1 VVICS
6 KCGFRNADGVEFCAN
21 PKGCGAFLPYEGTKT
36 EALSGGIT
44 VSVAPA
50 VVTVKPGEEAT
61 AEVRI
66 RNRSNV
72 VDQYEIKVVG
82 EPSRWSL
89 TEPTT
94 LSLFPDAEG
103 VVQVRFRPVRS
114 SEVAAGRKPFSV
126 AVQSK
131 ASANMSAYQ
140 DGTIDVAPF
149 REAALAI
156 VPRTARGGES
166 ASYRVT
172 VENHGNVPLQA
183 TVEGIDADELLTFRF
198 DPPELLVA
206 PGQSAYVQLLVQPR
220 ATFFDGPPQPHAF
233 KVQLRADGTPP
244 MTADAT
250 LLQEAVP
257 RPVRKKFPLVPV
269 LLGVLLLGVLAGAFV
284 ERDPLMQAVGLK
296 PTAATSG
303 LPSTA
308 ATKTAAPTATP
319 APTPTPI
326 VAPILV
332 EVPNVTCMTP
342 LVAQQAIEKAGF
354 TFRGSFVANAFYPK
368 DTVFKSQPVALGQ
381 APKGSDVTAF
391 VSTGPDPGTIAAL
404 NPCLHIIRVLP
415 SDIFQL
421 IRPTA
426 TP

>member
-1 VVICS
+1 MVICS
-6 KCGFRNADGVEFCAN
+6 KCGFRNEDGVEFCSN
-21 PKGCGAFLPYEGTKT
+21 PKGCGAFLPYEGKKA

-44 VSVAPA
+44 VALAPT

-66 RNRSNV
+66 RNKSNV
-72 VDQYEIKVVG
+72 VDQYDIKVVG

-103 VVQVRFRPVRS
+103 VVRVRFRPVRS
-114 SEVAAGRKPFSV
+114 SEVTAGRKPFSV

-131 ASANMSAYQ
+131 ASVNISAYQ

-166 ASYRVT
+166 ANYRVT

-183 TVEGIDADELLTFRF
+183 TLEGIDPDEFLAFRF

-233 KVQLRADGTPP
+233 KLQLGAEGLQP
-244 MTADAT
+244 MTTDAT
-250 LLQEAVP
+250 MLQEAVP
-257 RPVRKKFPLVPV
+257 RPVRKKFPFVPV
-269 LLGVLLLGVLAGAFV
+269 LLGVLLIGLLAGAV
-284 ERDPLMQAVGLK
+284 IERDPLMQLTGLK
-296 PTAATSG
+296 AAATTSA
-303 LPSTA
+303 LPSTG
-308 ATKTAAPTATP
+308 ATK
-319 APTPTPI
+319 APTPSPTPSPTPT

-354 TFRGSFVANAFYPK
+354 RFVGSFVANPFYPR
-368 DTVFKSQPVALGQ
+368 DVVFKTQPLGPGQ

-391 VSTGPDPGTIAAL
+391 VSTGPPSGTLAGR
-404 NPCLHIIRVLP
+404 NPCLQIIRVLP
-415 SDIFQL
+415 SDIF
-421 IRPTA
+421 RFFTPT
-426 TP
+426 PPSP